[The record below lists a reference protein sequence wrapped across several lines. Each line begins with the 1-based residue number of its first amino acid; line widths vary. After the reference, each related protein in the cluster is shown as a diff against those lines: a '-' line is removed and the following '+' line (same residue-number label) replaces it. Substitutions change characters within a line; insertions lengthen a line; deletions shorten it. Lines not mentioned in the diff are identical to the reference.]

1 MRRKSPNHDESGF
14 PSHDADPHEEIDPN
28 AETGELPG
36 HHPLD
41 DDDELAHIG
50 EYTPPPIEVS
60 PDSDTRTARDA
71 PPPMVRSQDDPL
83 TGADVHIPPISA
95 PASQQDSGEDEHTQ
109 PRPPTRTHQ
118 PKIRTFEQ
126 RLGRGGHET
135 MWKRNPNLTGTGAIH
150 VKSFHCKLTGDSLEF
165 LDSQI
170 NEWLDEHPEY
180 EVKFVTT
187 SVGEW
192 TGKLKEPSLIVNV
205 WV

>member
-1 MRRKSPNHDESGF
+1 MRRKPPNDDQSGLAR
-14 PSHDADPHEEIDPN
+14 HETDPPDEIDPN

-50 EYTPPPIEVS
+50 DYTPPPIDVS
-60 PDSDTRTARDA
+60 PDSDSRTSRDA
-71 PPPMVRSQDDPL
+71 PPPMVRSAEEPSESVEQ
-83 TGADVHIPPISA
+83 IPPLG
-95 PASQQDSGEDEHTQ
+95 PAATREDDQDPDETR
-109 PRPPTRTHQ
+109 PRPPIRTHQ

-135 MWKRNPNLTGTGAIH
+135 MWKRNPNVTGTGAIH

-187 SVGEW
+187 SIGEW
-192 TGKLKEPSLIVNV
+192 TGKIKEPSLIVNV